1 MQFFQLTLNSVLFL
15 GYEFNCL
22 QDLLLLEI
30 TLYQLIAQILI
41 LFLDFINGFSIF
53 FINIELLFYL
63 SVFELDEF
71 S

>member
-41 LFLDFINGFSIF
+41 LFLYFINGFSIF